1 MNKSYKSVA
10 RTTTLSAAVSDG
22 FAALEELGS
31 EARDIVDNAGENLSQ
46 TQRIT
51 TFGETA
57 DALEGLDEPQT
68 PNTLS
73 DRDVTY
79 SEYVHREKK
88 ASPSRAVRHANAVA
102 MLQAAMESAQAHFE
116 TYDDA
121 EENEE
126 TIAER
131 DEVEEFINELDETI
145 SNVESCEFPGMF
157 G

>member
-1 MNKSYKSVA
+1 MNKSYKSVT
-10 RTTTLSAAVSDG
+10 RPTTLSAAVSDG

-31 EARDIVDNAGENLSQ
+31 EVRDIVDNASENLSQ
-46 TQRIT
+46 SQRII

-57 DALEGLDEPQT
+57 DALEGLTEPEI
-68 PNTLS
+68 PSVLA

-102 MLQAAMESAQAHFE
+102 MPQAAMDSAQAHLE

-131 DEVEEFINELDETI
+131 DGVEEFINELEEAM
-145 SNVESCEFPGMF
+145 SKVESCEYPGMF